1 MKIKSLI
8 KLICLLVIVA
18 ALGLWAFGAN
28 VSLFGKKF
36 ISWDNGMLKGGDIGQ
51 SISYVFNITAPKDVQ
66 NFDAHAEAIKAVDV
80 LNKRAELMDYKD
92 ADVRVM
98 GKDSVIVTMPLSEA
112 QMLGGISLFSYPGK
126 LTVTKGSEVIF
137 NEKDIKSA
145 KFTGGEA
152 SVDGKTYTY
161 YVDVTFNK
169 EASARLKSVTSNG
182 AYTLTFAMDTDK
194 AKATLTGSNMIK
206 NGKATLKFTD
216 YNAANAFVICM
227 NSGSIEGSVAMLENS
242 ESPLSDVILT
252 GTAGER
258 AINVLAFAAL
268 AILVVTA
275 LYFILSNKL
284 LGLAATLSAFIGF
297 IALTFFSATFNWLI
311 VNASAIAGILVAI
324 LLMIFAHIIILNN
337 VVRQYAKGKDVLS
350 ALDTG
355 IQDERKVILEIS
367 LVAVVLGIG
376 LWIIGSEFAS
386 FGIALMGGS
395 VITAIVS
402 IFVLKFIAKIF
413 VGLGAST
420 KLLGLKRGE

>member
-80 LNKRAELMDYKD
+80 LNKRAEIMDYKD

-98 GKDSVIVTMPLSEA
+98 GKDNVIVTMPLNEA
-112 QMLGGISLFSYPGK
+112 QMLGGIGLFAYPGK

-145 KFTGGEA
+145 KLTGGEA
-152 SVDGKTYTY
+152 SADGASYSY
-161 YVDVTFNK
+161 YVDVTFTN
-169 EASARLKSVTSNG
+169 EAKAKLKNVTSNG

-206 NGKATLKFTD
+206 DGKATLKFTD

-227 NSGSIEGSVAMLENS
+227 NSGSIEGAVAMLENS

-252 GTAGER
+252 GTAGEK

-268 AILVVTA
+268 AILIVTA

-311 VNASAIAGILVAI
+311 VNASAIAGILVVI
-324 LLMIFAHIIILNN
+324 ILMIFAHILILNN
-337 VVRQYAKGKDVLS
+337 VVRQYAKGKDALS
-350 ALDTG
+350 ALDAG
-355 IQDERKVILEIS
+355 IQDARKVILEVS

-386 FGIALMGGS
+386 FGIALMGGA
-395 VITAIVS
+395 VITVLVS
-402 IFVLKFIAKIF
+402 IFILKFIAKIF

-420 KLLGLKRGE
+420 KAMGLKRGE